1 LWQGWKKLL
10 WKRVNKVFRPIAIV
24 AGCLLLG
31 YLVWRVGPGKLV
43 HTVLLVP
50 PFFVI
55 GAVVFWGIN
64 LALGTLRFRRFS
76 RIEVSYSEAAEIYL
90 TAFLLNYAS
99 MIQGAGVGAKI
110 SLLGEKNVAV
120 SRSVA
125 TVILEVIFD
134 VLLTGVITWIYL
146 SKDVLKLGMSYQFS
160 VTIACFALL
169 IAGSAIILRRY
180 SWWNEFVTVL
190 SRSIGSYRGIFNLL
204 ITMGIWSAAG
214 VSLSI
219 LLSGFGVEFGVSN
232 IWRAIQA
239 LATGFIFGLITLIP
253 GGLGVRDVTWA
264 LVLESGGVT
273 ATVAGTAV
281 LMMRVISI
289 TTVIVILLGFRY
301 SSCRKGNDKDMST

>member
-1 LWQGWKKLL
+1 MWKK
-10 WKRVNKVFRPIAIV
+10 VNKVFRPIAIV

-43 HTVLLVP
+43 HTISLIP

-76 RIEVSYSEAAEIYL
+76 RIDVSYSEAAEIYL

-110 SLLGEKNVAV
+110 SLLGEKNVTV
-120 SRSVA
+120 PRSIA
-125 TVILEVIFD
+125 TVVLEVLFD
-134 VLLTGVITWIYL
+134 VLLTGAITGIYL
-146 SKDVLKLGMSYQFS
+146 SKDVLNLGMSYQFG
-160 VTIACFALL
+160 VTMIFFALV
-169 IAGSAIILRRY
+169 IAGSPIVLGRY
-180 SWWNEFVTVL
+180 LWWSEFVMVL
-190 SRSIGSYRGIFNLL
+190 SRSIGSYQGIFNLL
-204 ITMGIWSAAG
+204 ITMGIWCTAG

-219 LLSGFGVEFGVSN
+219 LLSGFGVEFGVLN
-232 IWRAIQA
+232 IWRVIQA

-289 TTVIVILLGFRY
+289 ATVIVILLGLRY
-301 SSCRKGNDKDMST
+301 SSCRKGNDKGMSA

>member
-1 LWQGWKKLL
+1 LWKK
-10 WKRVNKVFRPIAIV
+10 VNKVFRPIAIV

-31 YLVWRVGPGKLV
+31 YLVWRMGPGKLV
-43 HTVLLVP
+43 HTILLIP

-55 GAVVFWGIN
+55 GAVVLWGIN

-76 RIEVSYSEAAEIYL
+76 RIDVSYSEAAEIYL

-99 MIQGAGVGAKI
+99 MIQGVGVGAKI

-120 SRSVA
+120 PQSIA
-125 TVILEVIFD
+125 TVILEVLFD
-134 VLLTGVITWIYL
+134 VLFTGAITGIYL
-146 SKDVLKLGMSYQFS
+146 SKDVLKLGMSYQFG
-160 VTIACFALL
+160 VTIVFFALV
-169 IAGSAIILRRY
+169 IAGSPIVLRRY
-180 SWWNEFVTVL
+180 PWWSEFVMVL

-204 ITMGIWSAAG
+204 ITMGIWFTAG

-219 LLSGFGVEFGVSN
+219 LLSGFGVEFGISN

-289 TTVIVILLGFRY
+289 ATVIVILLGLRC
-301 SSCRKGNDKDMST
+301 SSCRKGNDKGISS